1 VLSASLPPAEAQRLR
16 EDAERRI
23 DASAR
28 LLQQVE
34 GRPLTPRDREVLL
47 LARSLVEQAKKA
59 LAAEEYERAATL
71 ATKAHALA
79 GDLAR
84 AR

>member
-1 VLSASLPPAEAQRLR
+1 VLSASLPPAEVRRLR
-16 EDAERRI
+16 EDAQRRI
-23 DASAR
+23 EDSAR

-34 GRPLTPRDREVLL
+34 GRPLSARDREVLL

-59 LAAEEYERAATL
+59 LAAEEYERAANL

-79 GDLAR
+79 RDLTR